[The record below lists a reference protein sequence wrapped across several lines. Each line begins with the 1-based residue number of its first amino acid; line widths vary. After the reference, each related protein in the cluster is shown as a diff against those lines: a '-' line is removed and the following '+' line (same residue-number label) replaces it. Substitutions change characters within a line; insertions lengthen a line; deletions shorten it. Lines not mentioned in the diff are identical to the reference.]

1 MNDGN
6 NKNTKQS
13 EIAEQWTKQIDCEG
27 EFQSPFK
34 NFKKKQQQ
42 RYCRL
47 FKQPP
52 VTLWTTNDNYAQ
64 KQWQ

>member
-34 NFKKKQQQ
+34 NFKKSNSKDFVDYSSSPQ
-42 RYCRL
+42 
-47 FKQPP
+47 
-52 VTLWTTNDNYAQ
+52 
-64 KQWQ
+64 

>member
-34 NFKKKQQQ
+34 NFKKSNSKDIVD
-42 RYCRL
+42 Y
-47 FKQPP
+47 
-52 VTLWTTNDNYAQ
+52 
-64 KQWQ
+64 

>member
-34 NFKKKQQQ
+34 NFKKSNSKDIVDYSSSPQ
-42 RYCRL
+42 
-47 FKQPP
+47 
-52 VTLWTTNDNYAQ
+52 
-64 KQWQ
+64 